1 MTNTKPDKRNKW
13 DMFLNPTAEDRLGRV
28 QYCWNCGEKDE
39 IVLEMIWDI
48 CINWLVA
55 NTDKTAEGL
64 VYELDNIRQRKNNDY
79 GNSFDRLNN
88 QFGPL
93 AGVIRIHDKI
103 NRILSLVEREQ
114 QVVDESLIDTY
125 MDLANY
131 ANMQLEWLERRGGK
145 KHGKED

>member
-1 MTNTKPDKRNKW
+1 MTNTMPDRTGEY
-13 DMFLNPTAEDRLGRV
+13 NPTPEDRLKWIKG
-28 QYCWNCGEKDE
+28 YLSCGENDE
-39 IVLEMIWDI
+39 TLLEMIWQI
-48 CINWLVA
+48 CIEWLVA
-55 NTDKTAEGL
+55 NTDKTAQGL
-64 VYELDNIRQRKNNDY
+64 AYELDNIRQRKNNDY
-79 GNSFDRLNN
+79 GNSFERLNN

-103 NRILSLVEREQ
+103 NRILSLVDREQ

-145 KHGKED
+145 EHGEED